1 MFFFRNLSPL
11 LFSCTR
17 SFLSFPP
24 GGSYYNF
31 LSYFSLFFHSFH
43 FTSNSF
49 SPPKVRL
56 LLDAFNLI
64 ENGQP
69 IKTLFLLQCP
79 CMNTAVQQPYHQM
92 VRIYTVQHFIDI
104 YNEMGYNR
112 MFLLY
117 VSFVLL
123 LEIMNLIVYEKKSNI
138 FFTFSGQ
145 DFIVFG
151 IQIEIVQEKWLYRI
165 YQRG

>member
-1 MFFFRNLSPL
+1 MFFFVFISITFFLYNKLS
-11 LFSCTR
+11 F
-17 SFLSFPP
+17 FPP
-24 GGSYYNF
+24 GGF
-31 LSYFSLFFHSFH
+31 LLQLSILFLTLFHSFS
-43 FTSNSF
+43 FTSNSY
-49 SPPKVRL
+49 SPPKVRS

-64 ENGQP
+64 ENGQL
-69 IKTLFLLQCP
+69 IKILFLLQCP
-79 CMNTAVQQPYHQM
+79 CMNMAVQQPYHQM

-104 YNEMGYNR
+104 YNGMDYNG
-112 MFLLY
+112 MFLLH

-123 LEIMNLIVYEKKSNI
+123 LEIMNLIVYKKKSNI
-138 FFTFSGQ
+138 FLTFSGQ